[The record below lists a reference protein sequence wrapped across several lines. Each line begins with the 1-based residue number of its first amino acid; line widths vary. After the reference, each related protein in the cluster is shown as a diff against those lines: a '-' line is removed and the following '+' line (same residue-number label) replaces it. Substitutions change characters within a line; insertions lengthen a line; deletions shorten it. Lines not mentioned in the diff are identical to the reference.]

1 MYVIFPIAE
10 SNELFTALRQ
20 RDPLLAEL
28 KSRFGCNTSVGS
40 MFPIVSRAFRVVTQ
54 RKGETLSLS
63 RWKDFPW
70 DQLSTVCLFCDIKG
84 PWYKSTNTSSRQ
96 RVRGKSHTF
105 RHL

>member
-1 MYVIFPIAE
+1 MIFLIAE

-20 RDPLLAEL
+20 RDPLLVEL

-63 RWKDFPW
+63 LVGRISHGTNSQPFVFCVTSKALGINQQTRP
-70 DQLSTVCLFCDIKG
+70 LGSESEARATLFAI
-84 PWYKSTNTSSRQ
+84 
-96 RVRGKSHTF
+96 
-105 RHL
+105 